1 MADIKSYSELSDS
14 EIANMV
20 ETNIRRSV
28 GYYDSE
34 ISTERRRVIDY
45 YNGKLPKAPEGKSK
59 YVSMDVYDSVEGL
72 KASLLETFAA
82 GNRIV
87 KFAPQGADDIAQAEI
102 SSIYTDYICFRQ
114 NDLYSTMASV
124 IHDGLTARAGICKV
138 YYETSEEQ
146 EEQEFENLTQD
157 ELDMLLA
164 DDDVE
169 LDDSDTDDFG
179 LISGTVLVTRD
190 TSQVKIETIAPEEFL
205 IEPQARALHPDF
217 INFCAHRTRKT
228 LSELRDMG
236 YDEDK
241 IEKLA
246 DSDDP
251 SMETDP
257 EILAR
262 HEGTG
267 SDRGFGAE
275 GYQDQVRQVMCYEAY
290 IMLDKEGT
298 GTARLYRCFM
308 AGTTLLDCELADRIP
323 FIAFVPIPVPH
334 AFFGS
339 NFAEKLI
346 ATQNARTVLTR
357 SILDHAAITNAPR
370 YLITKGGL
378 TNPRELIDNRVG
390 GIVNVTRPDAVQPM
404 PQAQLNP
411 FIFQTIKMLDE
422 DKEDTSGV
430 SRLSQGTNKDAV
442 SKQNSAA
449 MVEQLATMSQT
460 RQKII
465 ARNFANQFIK
475 PLFHE
480 VYRLA
485 VENEDV
491 EKIVQVAGNFISV
504 TPSEW
509 SQKRDVI
516 IELKLGYGEQDKEAQ
531 KLANLHTL
539 LSQDPKLS
547 PLYQPQNA
555 YALMRDAM
563 RNQGI
568 MNVEE
573 YLTPPDQ
580 MPPPQPDQTAE
591 MQMQMV
597 AKQLEIQD
605 RQTSIAEQKAALEA
619 QIAQAKLELDTLKAQ
634 NDLAIRSDSQDLKEE
649 QFLHKQRIDQAELEL
664 ARLKQN

>member
-1 MADIKSYSELSDS
+1 M
-14 EIANMV
+14 
-20 ETNIRRSV
+20 
-28 GYYDSE
+28 
-34 ISTERRRVIDY
+34 
-45 YNGKLPKAPEGKSK
+45 
-59 YVSMDVYDSVEGL
+59 
-72 KASLLETFAA
+72 
-82 GNRIV
+82 
-87 KFAPQGADDIAQAEI
+87 
-102 SSIYTDYICFRQ
+102 
-114 NDLYSTMASV
+114 
-124 IHDGLTARAGICKV
+124 IHDGLTARAGLCKV

-164 DDDVE
+164 DEDVE

-241 IEKLA
+241 IEKLG

-251 SMETDP
+251 TMETDP

-267 SDRGFGAE
+267 SDRGFNAE

-308 AGTTLLDCELADRIP
+308 AGTTLLDCEPADRIP

-539 LSQDPKLS
+539 LSQDPKLA

-580 MPPPQPDQTAE
+580 LPPPQPDQSAE

-605 RQTSIAEQKAALEA
+605 RQTAVSERKADLEA

-649 QFLHKQRIDQAELEL
+649 QFMHKQRIDQAELEL

>member
-1 MADIKSYSELSDS
+1 MADIKSYSEMSDA
-14 EIANMV
+14 EITKIV

-34 ISTERRRVIDY
+34 ISTERRRVIEY

-87 KFAPQGADDIAQAEI
+87 KFAPQGPEDVAKAEVC
-102 SSIYTDYICFRQ
+102 SAYTDYVCFRQ
-114 NDLYSTMASV
+114 NDLYSVMSSV
-124 IHDGLTARAGICKV
+124 IHDGLTARAGVAKV
-138 YYETSEEQ
+138 YFETSEEQ
-146 EEQEFENLTQD
+146 EEQEFSSLTQD

-164 DDDVE
+164 DDGVE
-169 LDDSDTDDFG
+169 LGDSETDDFG
-179 LISGTVLVTRD
+179 LITGNVYVTRD
-190 TSQVKIETIAPEEFL
+190 TSQVKIENIAPEEFL

-241 IEKLA
+241 ISKLSDA
-246 DSDDP
+246 DGVE
-251 SMETDP
+251 METDP

-267 SDRGFGAE
+267 SDRGFSAE

-290 IMLDKEGT
+290 IQLDKEGT
-298 GTARLYRCFM
+298 GTASLYRAFM

-323 FIAFVPIPVPH
+323 FIAFVPIPIPH

-339 NFAEKLI
+339 NFAEKLV

-370 YLITKGGL
+370 YMVTKGGL

-390 GIVNVTRPDAVQPM
+390 GLVNVTRPDAIQPM
-404 PQAQLNP
+404 PQAPLNP

-442 SKQNSAA
+442 SKQNSSA
-449 MVEQLATMSQT
+449 MIEQLASMSQT

-480 VYRLA
+480 VYRLC
-485 VENEDV
+485 VENEDY
-491 EKIVQVAGNFISV
+491 EKIIQVAGDFIAV
-504 TPSEW
+504 TPGDWE
-509 SQKRDVI
+509 QKRDVMV
-516 IELKLGYGEQDKEAQ
+516 ELKLGYGEADKEAQ
-531 KLANLHTL
+531 KLANLHVT
-539 LSQDPKLS
+539 LSQDPTLS
-547 PLYQPQNA
+547 QLYKPENA

-563 RNQGI
+563 RHQGI

-573 YLTPPDQ
+573 YLTSPDQ
-580 MPPPQPDQTAE
+580 IPPPQPDPNAD

-605 RQTSIAEQKAALEA
+605 RQVSISEQKAALEA
-619 QIAQAKLELDTLKAQ
+619 QISQAKLELDRMKAQ
-634 NDLAIRSDSQDLKEE
+634 NELAIRSDSQDLKEE
-649 QFLHKQRIDQAELEL
+649 QFLHKQRIDQAELQL